1 MARIHGVRANSS
13 EIERTMNRA
22 IALILCGVLAA
33 CSQTTSTT
41 STTQTAAAPK
51 AAAQAAPKGK
61 AGKMT
66 TAQRCEDAMR
76 KATQAQ
82 TNAAML
88 GGALSMVGGFGG
100 LGRGGAIAAQAASV
114 GGSLVQAKAQTD
126 ADKALEAECM
136 G

>member
-1 MARIHGVRANSS
+1 MK
-13 EIERTMNRA
+13 TA
-22 IALILCGVLAA
+22 IALMLCGVLAA

-41 STTQTAAAPK
+41 STTKTAGAPTAAA
-51 AAAQAAPKGK
+51 QVAPKGK

-66 TAQRCEDAMR
+66 AEQRCEEAMR
-76 KATQAQ
+76 KATKAQ

-114 GGSLVQAKAQTD
+114 GGSLMQAKAQDD
-126 ADKALEAECM
+126 AGKALEAECM

>member
-1 MARIHGVRANSS
+1 MK
-13 EIERTMNRA
+13 RA

-41 STTQTAAAPK
+41 STMKTAGAPK

-61 AGKMT
+61 KLT
-66 TAQRCEDAMR
+66 TAQRCEEAMR

-100 LGRGGAIAAQAASV
+100 FGRGGAIAAQAASV
-114 GGSLVQAKAQTD
+114 GGSLMQAKAQTD
-126 ADKALEAECM
+126 ADKALDTECI